1 MPSMPYQQGFRP
13 MLPEPAVRSAFSVAN
28 YGQQPSLSVMSNS
41 HGSGSSVPP
50 TNQMFASN
58 FHFGY
63 YFTKILPFKALYINL
78 KALNNHIIFRNISL
92 YIITFYFFI

>member
-1 MPSMPYQQGFRP
+1 MPSIPYQQGFRP

-28 YGQQPSLSVMSNS
+28 YGQQFVMSNS
-41 HGSGSSVPP
+41 YGSGSSVPP

-78 KALNNHIIFRNISL
+78 KALNNHIIFINI
-92 YIITFYFFI
+92 YI